1 MSGDPLIPLP
11 RIVGEGDS
19 GLDVFAYRRALHSMG
34 LVPHA
39 KRGRFEANM
48 REGVLAFQKQ
58 ANITQNGSIGKRTYA
73 LLFRHIDAFG
83 RSQLVSF
90 ARRQKIR
97 DTMVAEQQWA
107 IANTD
112 QIHYP
117 VDDVRG
123 PNETAIAIER
133 WHNHDLPI
141 TLDCSEFAAC
151 IASAAGAPD
160 PTGGH
165 TPVTTVTMLAHAR
178 EITKAELRPGDYV
191 ILGDDPDAP
200 ARLRRS
206 ERRRPRRAD
215 AHKPRAGEGAA
226 RDRADSGGARASGAG
241 QVLLRRDQVAAVRP
255 VAGRSSP
262 SRQSSAATISRAL

>member
-11 RIVGEGDS
+11 RIVGVGDS
-19 GLDVFAYRRALHSMG
+19 GLDVFAYRRALHSIG

-48 REGVLAFQKQ
+48 RDGVLAFQKQ

-73 LLFRHIDAFG
+73 LLYRHIDAFG
-83 RSQLVSF
+83 RSQLASF

-97 DTMVAEQQWA
+97 DTMVAEQRWA

-123 PNETAIAIER
+123 PNETAIAIEK

-151 IASAAGAPD
+151 IASAARAPD

-165 TPVTTVTMLAHAR
+165 TPVTTVTMLAHAH

-191 ILGDDPDAP
+191 ILGNDPAHQHACVVLNVDDPAEP
-200 ARLRRS
+200 MLTS
-206 ERRRPRRAD
+206 HGQE
-215 AHKPRAGEGAA
+215 EGPLEI
-226 RDRADSGGARASGAG
+226 GLTPEARAHPAPVRFLSAG
-241 QVLLRRDQVAAVRP
+241 IR
-255 VAGRSSP
+255 
-262 SRQSSAATISRAL
+262 

>member
-97 DTMVAEQQWA
+97 CDT
-107 IANTD
+107 
-112 QIHYP
+112 
-117 VDDVRG
+117 
-123 PNETAIAIER
+123 
-133 WHNHDLPI
+133 
-141 TLDCSEFAAC
+141 S
-151 IASAAGAPD
+151 
-160 PTGGH
+160 
-165 TPVTTVTMLAHAR
+165 
-178 EITKAELRPGDYV
+178 
-191 ILGDDPDAP
+191 DAF
-200 ARLRRS
+200 
-206 ERRRPRRAD
+206 
-215 AHKPRAGEGAA
+215 
-226 RDRADSGGARASGAG
+226 
-241 QVLLRRDQVAAVRP
+241 
-255 VAGRSSP
+255 
-262 SRQSSAATISRAL
+262 

>member
-151 IASAAGAPD
+151 IASAAEL
-160 PTGGH
+160 PTRPEG
-165 TPVTTVTMLAHAR
+165 TRRSRPSRCSPTRAR
-178 EITKAELRPGDYV
+178 SRRPSSAGRLRHPRRRS
-191 ILGDDPDAP
+191 DAP
-200 ARLRRS
+200 TRLRRS

-226 RDRADSGGARASGAG
+226 RDRADSGAHAHPAPVRFFSAG
-241 QVLLRRDQVAAVRP
+241 
-255 VAGRSSP
+255 
-262 SRQSSAATISRAL
+262 IK

>member
-165 TPVTTVTMLAHAR
+165 TPVTTVTMLAPRAR
-178 EITKAELRPGDYV
+178 DHEGRAQAGRLRHPRRRSG
-191 ILGDDPDAP
+191 AP